1 MRFRDRFSS
10 AIYRKG
16 EIFVDAKGEPVNV
29 GSAPGGGGGGGGG
42 ASSDA
47 GLIVPLTA
55 VTSHTINTLPG
66 GDEFE
71 ITLDGSITSPKIQIG
86 SDVIS
91 FAKQMGAG
99 GPGMAMMVDTVGKGQ
114 LAHQVFA
121 GYLGWVAA
129 TNQEFLDF
137 CAAYPGDVRFLYDY
151 GVGGANQQSQ
161 YRYLAY
167 RQVGDDQSNPFA
179 GVADP
184 SSMPQ
189 GVTLAVWNAKLT
201 GLGLMPWSD
210 KAHPIKAETN
220 APKNITLRPNGQTTG
235 TTSIASGSDGSADD
249 KTTLDGGGIILARPY
264 SGDWRVLSKSHLTAK
279 TGLRRLLT
287 GTTVS
292 EGDGLKRAF
301 VVGGAWSDVNT
312 PLTSLGL
319 DFGGGTFTGTV
330 SIVPKT
336 VVAL

>member
-1 MRFRDRFSS
+1 MIKRMRWRDRF
-10 AIYRKG
+10 AELDRL
-16 EIFVDAKGEPVNV
+16 
-29 GSAPGGGGGGGGG
+29 GSGSPGGGSPGGGG
-42 ASSDA
+42 ASSGEV
-47 GLIVPLTA
+47 GLIVPVVAETA
-55 VTSHTINTLPG
+55 ITIPTLPV

-121 GYLGWVAA
+121 SYLGWVAA

-137 CAAYPGDVRFLYDY
+137 CAEHPGDLRFLYDY

-184 SSMPQ
+184 ASMPQ

-249 KTTLDGGGIILARPY
+249 KTTLDGSGIILARPY

-312 PLTSLGL
+312 ALTSLGL

-330 SIVPKT
+330 SVVPKT
-336 VVAL
+336 VVTV